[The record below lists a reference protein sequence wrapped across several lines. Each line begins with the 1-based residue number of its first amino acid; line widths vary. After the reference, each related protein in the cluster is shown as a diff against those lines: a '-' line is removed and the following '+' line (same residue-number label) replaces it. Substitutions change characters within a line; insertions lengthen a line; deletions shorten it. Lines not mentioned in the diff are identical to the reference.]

1 MSNAAE
7 VADATFQ
14 EEVLSSAKPVLVDFW
29 APWCG
34 PCRMQGPILDQ
45 VAHKSQG
52 RAKVAKVNID
62 ESPAVAAAQG
72 VQSIPTII
80 VFKDGLP
87 VQTFVGVR
95 PETDLLN
102 AIEQAQN

>member
-34 PCRMQGPILDQ
+34 PCRAM
-45 VAHKSQG
+45 A
-52 RAKVAKVNID
+52 
-62 ESPAVAAAQG
+62 PAVDKLAAELGDQAKIVKLNTEDSPGVPAQYG
-72 VQSIPTII
+72 VMAIPTFI
-80 VFKDGLP
+80 VFKGGEE
-87 VQTFVGVR
+87 VGRHTGGMNYDQLKALV
-95 PETDLLN
+95 E
-102 AIEQAQN
+102 AHV